1 MLTPKNIKHFYIPD
15 EQSIYLLS
23 HKDAKKL
30 KDWFKLCTEQL
41 QLLGY
46 KDIELIGKGAFGF
59 AFAGTTSSAGSKIYL
74 KASNSDSELNS
85 SSSSNSNS
93 DPNVANSDPN
103 VENCAQHQVFKFSRL
118 NLPQHVQDRFEE
130 EAYMLSLVN
139 HPRVPKLI
147 EYQRIQKQSVLVMER
162 AKGEDLE
169 KISLKYGPLSVR
181 LVINIAAQ
189 LADILLYLRRHQQQ
203 EQTKPIVHGD
213 IKPSNI
219 VFDEATETVGLIDW
233 GSSVFAQIDE
243 QGQFVGNNV
252 MDLMSSDMQQTN
264 ARLGDVYFIGE
275 DQLNGGLSSVRF
287 DEQGLASTLYALASG
302 QSSRFGHN
310 VISPNSLGLPQE
322 LAKTLTAMMSDSPTS
337 REQGGDYFINN
348 MQFMKNLVVNENIQS
363 EHISLIPTRLNAHIK
378 EIDSVVYSS
387 RKSFLRIEVLGEQEL
402 RYIDDAQFDRYYKNY
417 MQGMGETEK
426 AFVAAVSRLGKYPV
440 VGGLAVRWE
449 KKGVFIDSSL
459 NLYDATL
466 RKSFEASLNNVV
478 HFARAIK
485 RIGVFKCCMFNAR
498 DTLHLERSDETSSFV
513 PVKAMQIPYELSE
526 VSLNEHDSRMHS
538 YFEDGDD
545 PDELLTLPKGLMSVI
560 KQLNSIHHTGCI
572 IFESL
577 PTHLK
582 IHSDYKL
589 LNHGLEL
596 EFKSLLKDVIDLIP
610 TIEGLGISGFM
621 KLPFKDS
628 RFFTLQSQL
637 PDKFYP
643 KDPHQHALGQYS

>member
-1 MLTPKNIKHFYIPD
+1 MMAPANIKHFYIPD

-46 KDIELIGKGAFGF
+46 QDIELIGKGAFGF
-59 AFAGTTSSAGSKIYL
+59 AFAGTVSRSISKVNAPEDSAQP
-74 KASNSDSELNS
+74 E
-85 SSSSNSNS
+85 
-93 DPNVANSDPN
+93 
-103 VENCAQHQVFKFSRL
+103 QQVFKFSRI
-118 NLPQHVQDRFEE
+118 NLPQHVQDRLEE
-130 EAYMLSLVN
+130 EAYMLSLVH
-139 HPRVPKLI
+139 HPYVPRLI
-147 EYQRIQKQSVLVMER
+147 EYQKIKKQSVLVMDR

-181 LVINIAAQ
+181 LVIKIAAQ
-189 LADILLYLRRHQQQ
+189 MADILVYLRGHQQQ
-203 EQTKPIVHGD
+203 EQPKPIVHGD

-219 VFDEATETVGLIDW
+219 VFDEASEKVGLIDW
-233 GSSVFAQIDE
+233 GSSVFAQIDH
-243 QGQFVGNNV
+243 QGQFVGTNV

-302 QSSRFGHN
+302 QSSRFGHK
-310 VISPNSLGLPQE
+310 VITPNSIGLPQE
-322 LAKTLTAMMSDSPTS
+322 LAKTLTAMMSDSAKE
-337 REQGGDYFINN
+337 RELGGDYFMNN
-348 MQFMKNLVVNENIQS
+348 MRFMKNVVLNENIHH
-363 EHISLIPTRLNAHIK
+363 EHVSLIPTRVSPHDK
-378 EIDSVVYSS
+378 EIDTVVYSS
-387 RKSFLRIEVLGEQEL
+387 RKSFLRIEADQAEQEL
-402 RYIDDAQFDRYYKNY
+402 RLIDDAQFERYYKNY
-417 MQGMGETEK
+417 MQGMGDTEK
-426 AFVAAVSRLGKYPV
+426 AFVAAVSRLGKYPL

-449 KKGVFIDSSL
+449 KNGVFIDSSL
-459 NLYDATL
+459 NLFDLTL
-466 RKSFEASLNNVV
+466 IKSFEASLNNVV
-478 HFARAIK
+478 HFARAIN
-485 RIGVFKCCMFNAR
+485 RIGIFKCCMFNAR
-498 DTLHLERSDETSSFV
+498 DTLHIERNDETSPFLPESSL
-513 PVKAMQIPYELSE
+513 QIPYELSE
-526 VSLNEHDSRMHS
+526 VSLTEHDSRMHS

-545 PDELLTLPKGLMSVI
+545 PDELLTLPDPLMAVI
-560 KQLNSIHHTGCI
+560 RQLNSIHHTGCI

-621 KLPFKDS
+621 KLPFKDT
-628 RFFTLQSQL
+628 RFFAHQEQL

-643 KDPHQHALGQYS
+643 RDPHKHT

>member
-1 MLTPKNIKHFYIPD
+1 MLTPANIKHFYIPD

-46 KDIELIGKGAFGF
+46 NDIELIGKGAFGF
-59 AFAGTTSSAGSKIYL
+59 AFAGTASETISKKIPRND
-74 KASNSDSELNS
+74 SNINGPEVTAES
-85 SSSSNSNS
+85 
-93 DPNVANSDPN
+93 
-103 VENCAQHQVFKFSRL
+103 QQQVFKFSRI

-130 EAYMLSLVN
+130 EAYMLSLVI
-139 HPRVPKLI
+139 HPLVPKLI
-147 EYQRIQKQSVLVMER
+147 EYQRIQKQSVLVMDR
-162 AKGEDLE
+162 AIGEDFE
-169 KISLKYGPLSVR
+169 KVSLKYGPLSVR

-189 LADILLYLRRHQQQ
+189 LADILLYLRGHQQQ
-203 EQTKPIVHGD
+203 GQTKPIVHGD

-219 VFDEATETVGLIDW
+219 VFDEVSEKVGLIDW
-233 GSSVFAQIDE
+233 GSSVFAQID
-243 QGQFVGNNV
+243 QNGQCVGNNV

-302 QSSRFGHN
+302 QSSRFGHK
-310 VISPNSLGLPQE
+310 VISPNSIGLPQE
-322 LAKTLTAMMSDSPTS
+322 LAKTLTAMMSDSPSS
-337 REQGGDYFINN
+337 RQQGGDYFINN
-348 MQFMKNLVVNENIQS
+348 MQYMKNLVLNEKIHHP
-363 EHISLIPTRLNAHIK
+363 HISLIPTQLNPYRK

-387 RKSFLRIEVLGEQEL
+387 RKSFLRIEVNQAEQDL
-402 RYIDDAQFDRYYKNY
+402 RYINDAQFDRYYKNY
-417 MQGMGETEK
+417 MQGMGDTEK
-426 AFVAAVSRLGKYPV
+426 AFIAAVSRLGKYPV

-449 KKGVFIDSSL
+449 KTGVYIDSSL

-466 RKSFEASLNNVV
+466 KKSFEASLNNVV
-478 HFARAIK
+478 HFARAIN

-498 DTLHLERSDETSSFV
+498 DTLHIERSNEASPFIPDKS
-513 PVKAMQIPYELSE
+513 MQIPYELSA
-526 VSLNEHDSRMHS
+526 VSLSEHDSRMHS

-545 PDELLTLPKGLMSVI
+545 PDELLTLPSQLMAVI
-560 KQLNSIHHTGCI
+560 RQLNSIHHTGCI

-589 LNHGLEL
+589 LNHSMEL
-596 EFKSLLKDVIDLIP
+596 EFKSLLKDVIDFIP
-610 TIEGLGISGFM
+610 IIEGIGISGFM
-621 KLPFKDS
+621 KLPFKDT
-628 RFFTLQSQL
+628 RFFTPQGQL

-643 KDPHQHALGQYS
+643 RDPNQDT

>member
-1 MLTPKNIKHFYIPD
+1 MLTPANIKHFYIPD

-41 QLLGY
+41 ELLGY
-46 KDIELIGKGAFGF
+46 KDMIGKGAFGF
-59 AFAGTTSSAGSKIYL
+59 AFAGTSSETVSK
-74 KASNSDSELNS
+74 AN
-85 SSSSNSNS
+85 
-93 DPNVANSDPN
+93 DPEIIAHL
-103 VENCAQHQVFKFSRL
+103 QQQVFKFSRI

-139 HPRVPKLI
+139 HPRVPRLI
-147 EYQRIQKQSVLVMER
+147 EYQRIQKQSVLVMDR
-162 AKGEDLE
+162 AEGEDLE
-169 KISLKYGPLSVR
+169 KISLKYGPFPVH
-181 LVINIAAQ
+181 LVMNIAAQ
-189 LADILLYLRRHQQQ
+189 LADILLYLRGHQQQ
-203 EQTKPIVHGD
+203 GQAKPIVHGD

-219 VFDEATETVGLIDW
+219 VFDETSETVGLIDW
-233 GSSVFAQIDE
+233 GSSVFAQIDQ

-302 QSSRFGHN
+302 QSSRFGHK

-322 LAKTLTAMMSDSPTS
+322 LAKTLTAMMSDSPKS

-348 MQFMKNLVVNENIQS
+348 MQFMKNLVLNENIHHP
-363 EHISLIPTRLNAHIK
+363 HISLIPTRVSPHNK

-387 RKSFLRIEVLGEQEL
+387 RKSFLRIEVYQAEQEL

-417 MQGMGETEK
+417 MQGMGDTEK
-426 AFVAAVSRLGKYPV
+426 AFIAAVSRLGKYPV

-449 KKGVFIDSSL
+449 ETGVFIDSSL
-459 NLYDATL
+459 NLYDAAL
-466 RKSFEASLNNVV
+466 QKSFEASLNNVV
-478 HFARAIK
+478 HFARAIN
-485 RIGVFKCCMFNAR
+485 RIGIFKCCMFNAR
-498 DTLHLERSDETSSFV
+498 DTLHIERNDETSPFMPDKS
-513 PVKAMQIPYELSE
+513 MQIPYELNA
-526 VSLNEHDSRMHS
+526 VSLTEHDSRMHS

-545 PDELLTLPKGLMSVI
+545 PDELLTLPIQLMAVI
-560 KQLNSIHHTGCI
+560 RQLNSIHHTGCI

-589 LNHGLEL
+589 LNHSLEL
-596 EFKSLLKDVIDLIP
+596 EFKSLLKDVIDFIP

-621 KLPFKDS
+621 KLPFKDT
-628 RFFTLQSQL
+628 RFFTHQGQL

-643 KDPHQHALGQYS
+643 KDPHQHT